1 MLRSITRPLSFHN
14 IHALRILAS
23 HPPIKGPPTAG
34 RLGRNVSTS
43 AVRNATYRRFGDR
56 KPEPIAEAVGG
67 GTAPRSRPR
76 LRYQILMGLGGAAG
90 LYYVTHL
97 ERVPETGRLRF
108 MDISPKF
115 EEMLWSE
122 SYGSMVNEYRGKI
135 LPPNH
140 PLVRRVH
147 AVASRILEANNLG
160 TLHAVGADESM
171 SMKSILF
178 GRKRDASEGWDAPAS
193 SDNVKGGLAHK
204 EWHLIVVNDPKM
216 VNAAAAP
223 GSIVVFTGILPVV
236 QDDEHLAAVLGH
248 EVAHVVLRHSAE
260 SMSSMR
266 IAFLIALAID
276 LMVGAHGAGGL
287 LTSLIMNLPNSRKK
301 ELEADQVGLR
311 LAANACFDPKAA
323 PEVFERLG
331 ELERKM
337 GMSGMDILQ
346 THPASDKRVQA
357 LKARLP
363 EGYSILSANPSCAE
377 TRSHFTSFKE
387 FFRSSAPAVQEAPM
401 PVPVSSV
408 GASFPDVHVDHQERP
423 TPRNSRPPL
432 PSSVSELDLRFVV
445 QRVRMERP
453 PSDDS
458 ERRAYITEAVKKGEA
473 LFTDP
478 NPLPA
483 AVYLYRALRA
493 HPDPSRVLET
503 YRRQVPEP
511 VYAVVVRLA
520 EMT

>member
-1 MLRSITRPLSFHN
+1 M
-14 IHALRILAS
+14 
-23 HPPIKGPPTAG
+23 
-34 RLGRNVSTS
+34 
-43 AVRNATYRRFGDR
+43 
-56 KPEPIAEAVGG
+56 GG
-67 GTAPRSRPR
+67 GPAKAPRPRPR
-76 LRYQILMGLGGAAG
+76 LRNQILGGLAGAAG

-108 MDISPKF
+108 MDVSPKF

-122 SYGSMVNEYRGKI
+122 SYGSMMNEYRGKI

-140 PLVRRVH
+140 PLARRVH

-160 TLHAVGADESM
+160 TLHAVGANESM
-171 SMKSILF
+171 STRSIMF
-178 GRKRDASEGWDAPAS
+178 GRQRDAEAWDVPS
-193 SDNVKGGLAHK
+193 SPDNVKGGLAHK

-266 IAFLIALAID
+266 IAFLFAFAID
-276 LMVGAHGAGGL
+276 I
-287 LTSLIMNLPNSRKK
+287 LI
-301 ELEADQVGLR
+301 ADQVGLR
-311 LAANACFDPKAA
+311 LSSNACFDPKAA

-337 GMSGMDILQ
+337 GMSGMDILR

-357 LKARLP
+357 LNARVQ
-363 EGYSILSANPSCAE
+363 EGYSILSANPSCSE
-377 TRSHFTSFKE
+377 TRSQFTSFKD
-387 FFRSSAPAVQEAPM
+387 FFRSSAPTPEHAP
-401 PVPVSSV
+401 PALVPAM
-408 GASFPDVHVDHQERP
+408 GGSFPDVPSEHQARQA
-423 TPRNSRPPL
+423 SRSSMPPL
-432 PSSVSELDLRFVV
+432 PSSVSELDLQFVV
-445 QRVRMERP
+445 RQIKMERP

-458 ERRAYITEAVKKGEA
+458 QREIYITEAIKKGEA

-478 NPLPA
+478 SPLPA

-493 HPDPSRVLET
+493 HPNPSRVLEA
-503 YRRQVPEP
+503 YRNRVPEP
-511 VYAVVVRLA
+511 VFAVVARLV
-520 EMT
+520 EMVGFI